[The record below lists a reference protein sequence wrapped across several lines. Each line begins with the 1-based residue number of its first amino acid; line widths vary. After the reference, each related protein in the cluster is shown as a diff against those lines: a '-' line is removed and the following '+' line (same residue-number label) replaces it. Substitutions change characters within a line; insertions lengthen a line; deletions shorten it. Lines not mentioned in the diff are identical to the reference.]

1 MDLIRERA
9 LMTARKEDEAMKEWV
24 KLENLT
30 ISEPQKFTKTYD
42 SSYSDYMCEIRIPKA
57 NGTFNGNFTNIF
69 GNFGLYFKNLET
81 TESYP
86 FVATVSAEKMTEK
99 TYLMSC
105 AFGTDG
111 GYSDFKNK
119 TIKIV
124 DNVTNP
130 SYVNID
136 CELPVGTNIRIWG
149 R

>member
-1 MDLIRERA
+1 MELVERRR
-9 LMTARKEDEAMKEWV
+9 LLKRKEDEEMKEWV
-24 KLENLT
+24 ELENLT

-57 NGTFNGNFTNIF
+57 NGTIDGKFTDIF
-69 GNFGLYFKNLET
+69 GNYGLYFKKLET

-86 FVATVSAEKMTEK
+86 FVATVCAEKMTEK

-105 AFGTDG
+105 AFGTDSG
-111 GYSDFKNK
+111 SSDFKNK

-124 DNVTNP
+124 QNVLHP

-136 CELPVGTNIRIWG
+136 CELPVGTIIRIWG